1 MQSIPF
7 SKMSVNG
14 NNFVILDET
23 QQPVL
28 SEPQKSEFAYFATE
42 TNFGVGCDNMLVVQ
56 TCTDDTFMEINT
68 HRRYWKQMPES
79 SSAEY
84 IFRMFEPNGEEAL
97 SCGNGLKCI
106 ARYLFYR
113 YGIEQARIMTELP
126 LEQSR
131 VVTIG
136 TDSKSQMSWAN
147 MGFPRRVPGSH
158 YCPQTHQSLDEP
170 IDWIAGIQV
179 KFRENDLAP
188 YTIDNQLTL
197 SGYLVFTGEPHLV
210 VLDSGLSDP
219 AVSRTLFTE
228 TINRTNKNENTDK
241 RVNFGSSLIQLI
253 GSYVN
258 KNCRHLFP
266 AGININFAH
275 YSPQQQRVEYRC
287 FERGIEKETLA
298 CGTGA
303 LAVAFVMRWLKMIND
318 RVITVLPHCC
328 RYYHPDAELVVE
340 ERPDGWVLSS
350 QPKYLFAGDYHFNSA
365 YDQPGKEAF
374 FDQSKHF
381 AGIAESTKPGVT
393 TPISQYQI

>member
-1 MQSIPF
+1 M
-7 SKMSVNG
+7 
-14 NNFVILDET
+14 
-23 QQPVL
+23 
-28 SEPQKSEFAYFATE
+28 
-42 TNFGVGCDNMLVVQ
+42 
-56 TCTDDTFMEINT
+56 
-68 HRRYWKQMPES
+68 
-79 SSAEY
+79 
-84 IFRMFEPNGEEAL
+84 
-97 SCGNGLKCI
+97 
-106 ARYLFYR
+106 
-113 YGIEQARIMTELP
+113 
-126 LEQSR
+126 
-131 VVTIG
+131 
-136 TDSKSQMSWAN
+136 
-147 MGFPRRVPGSH
+147 
-158 YCPQTHQSLDEP
+158 
-170 IDWIAGIQV
+170 
-179 KFRENDLAP
+179 
-188 YTIDNQLTL
+188 
-197 SGYLVFTGEPHLV
+197 
-210 VLDSGLSDP
+210 
-219 AVSRTLFTE
+219 
-228 TINRTNKNENTDK
+228 
-241 RVNFGSSLIQLI
+241 IQLI

-275 YSPQQQRVEYRC
+275 YSPQQQRVEYRW

-303 LAVAFVMRWLKMIND
+303 LAVAFVMRWLKMIDD